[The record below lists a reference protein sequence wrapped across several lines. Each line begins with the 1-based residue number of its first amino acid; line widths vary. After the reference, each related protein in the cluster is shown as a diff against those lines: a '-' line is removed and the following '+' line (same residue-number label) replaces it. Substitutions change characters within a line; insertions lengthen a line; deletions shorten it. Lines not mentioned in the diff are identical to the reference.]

1 MSHVI
6 ESNFNHFQ
14 GIIPIIWE
22 IYIAELFDIFFCC
35 DPFLILTQTTKFFAV
50 GVANLHVDKCKDPVL
65 V

>member
-22 IYIAELFDIFFCC
+22 IYIAELFDIFLLWS
-35 DPFLILTQTTKFFAV
+35 FLDTHTNNKVFAV
-50 GVANLHVDKCKDPVL
+50 GVANLHVDKYKDPVL